1 MLYNCQKVSVK
12 DKFFYDALL
21 ARIEEHLPKI
31 LSSTDLSILGLSLSM
46 NSDFRRDNVPFLL
59 KFYEHVYNFRY
70 LLTQED
76 KTLLSRLFG
85 ELNLA
90 KANKGKHLDLF
101 QGVNAKESS
110 KAALKA
116 FGISPPD
123 NIMIDFDFENR
134 VVIMKNKKTK
144 QMIIVFGS
152 EHNCE

>member
-1 MLYNCQKVSVK
+1 MK

-21 ARIEEHLPKI
+21 ARIEEHLPKL

-46 NSDFRRDNVPFLL
+46 NPDFRRDNVPFLL
-59 KFYEHVYNFRY
+59 KFYEHVYTYRF

-101 QGVNAKESS
+101 QGVNSKDSS
-110 KAALKA
+110 KLALKA
-116 FGISPPD
+116 FGIDVPEALL
-123 NIMIDFDFENR
+123 IDFDFENR